1 MRSVIPLALLI
12 TLATVACDNG
22 SSTPLPTSSSALTT
36 ETFSGSVAVG
46 SSDFHTFTATQGG
59 TVSVT
64 LNTAGPPA
72 TIYMGLGIG
81 TPSSSTCALL
91 SGATANTQAGTTSQ
105 LSGTLDAG
113 TYCVEVFD
121 VGNETIPVNY
131 SVTVAHP

>member
-1 MRSVIPLALLI
+1 MRRVIPLALLI

-64 LNTAGPPA
+64 LSTAGPPA

-91 SGATANTQAGTTSQ
+91 SGATADTQAGTTSQ

>member
-1 MRSVIPLALLI
+1 MRRVIPLALLI

-91 SGATANTQAGTTSQ
+91 SGATADTQAGTTSQ

>member
-1 MRSVIPLALLI
+1 MRRVIPLALLMA
-12 TLATVACDNG
+12 LATVACDNG
-22 SSTPLPTSSSALTT
+22 SSTPAPTSPSALTT
-36 ETFSGSVAVG
+36 ETFSGTVAVG
-46 SSDFHTFTATQGG
+46 SSDFHTFAATQGG

-64 LNTAGPPA
+64 LNAAGPPA
-72 TIYMGLGIG
+72 TIFMGVGIG

-91 SGATANTQAGTTSQ
+91 SGATADTQAGTTSQ

-121 VGNETIPVNY
+121 VGNESTPVNY

>member
-1 MRSVIPLALLI
+1 MRRVIPLALLMA
-12 TLATVACDNG
+12 LATVACDNG
-22 SSTPLPTSSSALTT
+22 SSTPVPTSPSTLTT
-36 ETFSGSVAVG
+36 ETFSGTVAVG
-46 SSDFHTFTATQGG
+46 SSDYHTFTATQGG

-64 LNTAGPPA
+64 LNAASPPA
-72 TIYMGLGIG
+72 TIFMGLGIG

-91 SGATANTQAGTTSQ
+91 LGATADTPAGTASQ

-121 VGNETIPVNY
+121 VGNETTPVNY